1 MKLYKEISLAD
12 FEAWGG
18 AEKTLA
24 RVRDNGLCDTLEAI
38 IVDGMG
44 DLTEDDL
51 NDILLDDDTVYDW
64 LGLEKGSELKSRI
77 EDAKEELAS
86 LKEEIKELEETISE
100 LEEEYKEY
108 F

>member
-1 MKLYKEISLAD
+1 MRLYKEIDLAS
-12 FEAWGG
+12 FEAWNG

-38 IVDGMG
+38 IADIG
-44 DLTEDDL
+44 DLTEEDL

-64 LGLEKGSELKSRI
+64 LGLEKESEIKSKI
-77 EDAKEELAS
+77 ADAKYELET
-86 LKEEIKELEETISE
+86 LKEQIKELEEDIAE
-100 LEEEYKEY
+100 LEEELENY

>member
-1 MKLYKEISLAD
+1 MRIYKEIDLAS
-12 FEAWGG
+12 FEAWNG

-38 IVDGMG
+38 IADMG
-44 DLTEDDL
+44 DLTEEDL
-51 NDILLDDDTVYDW
+51 NDILMDDDTVFDW

-77 EDAKEELAS
+77 EDAKEQLAA
-86 LKEEIKELEETISE
+86 LREEAKELEETINE
-100 LEEEYKEY
+100 LEEEYNEY